1 MNKDYQNFGERMGS
15 FEDDLDISG
24 ENLMHSDK
32 LSHFGIKGMHWGH
45 RSGNTINN
53 VKWKSSDGSS
63 NNPFKMNATTLG
75 AAARTGQS
83 AAQLGQAVN
92 RNSYNKKTLHE
103 AKNMSDDDLKKLT
116 NRLNLENNYMN
127 AKNLQSGKGKV
138 ENILSIAGGALA
150 VASSAAILYD
160 TVNKFK

>member
-1 MNKDYQNFGERMGS
+1 MDKDYRNFGERMGS

-24 ENLMHSDK
+24 DNLMHSDELK
-32 LSHFGIKGMHWGH
+32 HFGKLGMKWGH
-45 RSGNTINN
+45 H
-53 VKWKSSDGSS
+53 KSI
-63 NNPFKMNATTLG
+63 NATTLG

-83 AAQLGQAVN
+83 ATQLGQTVTK
-92 RNSYNKKTLHE
+92 NKYSKNALKE
-103 AKNMSDDDLKKLT
+103 AKRLSDDDLKKLT

-160 TVNKFK
+160 TVKKFK

>member
-1 MNKDYQNFGERMGS
+1 MDKDYQNFGERMGS

-24 ENLMHSDK
+24 ENLMHSDD
-32 LSHFGIKGMHWGH
+32 LAHVGVLGMKWGH
-45 RSGNTINN
+45 HKAI
-53 VKWKSSDGSS
+53 
-63 NNPFKMNATTLG
+63 NATTLG

-83 AAQLGQAVN
+83 VSQLGQTIN
-92 RNSYNKKTLHE
+92 KTSYSKKSLKE

-127 AKNLQSGKGKV
+127 AKNVQSGKDRV
-138 ENILSIAGGALA
+138 DNILSVVGGTLA

-160 TVNKFK
+160 TIKKFS

>member
-1 MNKDYQNFGERMGS
+1 MDKDYQNFGERMGS

-32 LSHFGIKGMHWGH
+32 LSHFGIKGMHWG
-45 RSGNTINN
+45 RGKA
-53 VKWKSSDGSS
+53 V
-63 NNPFKMNATTLG
+63 NATTLG

-83 AAQLGQAVN
+83 ATQLGQAVN
-92 RNSYNKKTLHE
+92 RNSYSKNSLKE
-103 AKNMSDDDLKKLT
+103 AKKMSDDDLKKLT

-160 TVNKFK
+160 TVKKFK